1 MNQNVRRT
9 RVILASAI
17 LIIALAGFAS
27 CEKYTFIPP
36 AVDPNYEW
44 KLSEDIQPIFNAN
57 CVTCHGGTTAPDLR
71 EGKSHNSLTRG
82 GYVNLPGETSR
93 LYVKITSSGHAPRST
108 DTEKQKI
115 LYWINQGAKNN

>member
-1 MNQNVRRT
+1 MNQNVRKT
-9 RVILASAI
+9 RVILAIAI

-57 CVTCHGGTTAPDLR
+57 CISCHGGTTAPDLR
-71 EGKSHNSLTRG
+71 QGKSYNSLTRG

-93 LYVKITSSGHAPRST
+93 LYVKITSSSHLPRTT

>member
-1 MNQNVRRT
+1 MNQNVRKT
-9 RVILASAI
+9 RVILAIAI

-57 CVTCHGGTTAPDLR
+57 CISCHGGTTAPDLR
-71 EGKSHNSLTRG
+71 QGKSYNSLTKG

-93 LYVKITSSGHAPRST
+93 LYVKITSSSHLPRTT